1 MTFRTLSINSFSN
14 PFITEETIIKTA
26 TPRDVEIK
34 ARAEMKERKPDFLPL
49 RYLKA
54 INKGV

>member
-1 MTFRTLSINSFSN
+1 MR
-14 PFITEETIIKTA
+14 TA
-26 TPRDVEIK
+26 TPKDVEIK
-34 ARAEMKERKPDFLPL
+34 AREDIKERKPDFLPL